1 MVYIKYICDNIVQL
15 GGCEATNQMI
25 KDGWFVYE
33 GEIPAGQNFKLVN
46 GVLEAYTPEISP
58 LMQVDVYQNYLKNT
72 DYKMLPGYDPKEGE
86 NLDDIVA
93 KRKVAREFIRKYQ
106 REVANATTHLL

>member
-1 MVYIKYICDNIVQL
+1 MIYIKYIFDNIVQL
-15 GGCEATNQMI
+15 GGQEATNKMI

-33 GEIPAGQNFKLVN
+33 GEIPPGQNFKLVN
-46 GVLEAYTPEISP
+46 GVLEAYTPELSP

-86 NLDDIVA
+86 NLDDIIA
-93 KRKVAREFIRKYQ
+93 KRKVAREFIRSYQ
-106 REVANATTHLL
+106 RDVANATSILI